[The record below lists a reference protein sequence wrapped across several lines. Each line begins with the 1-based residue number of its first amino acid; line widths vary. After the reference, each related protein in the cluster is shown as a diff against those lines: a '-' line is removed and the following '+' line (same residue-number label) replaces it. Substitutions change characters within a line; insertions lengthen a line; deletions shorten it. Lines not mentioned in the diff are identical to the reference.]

1 MKLGVMGAGLG
12 AMGWEKALDY
22 CKKVGLD
29 AIELPVGAYPG
40 APFFDPEEVLKDT
53 KLQQRIVTDVKK
65 RGLEIIGLAV
75 HGNPVSPIEKDRRA
89 HVRAHNAAV
98 RLARKLGTDVVITF
112 SGCPGGSDKDKMPNW
127 VTCAWPPEYGR
138 VLDYQWNEVLLPFWT
153 KKAKEAANEGVR
165 IAFEAHPG
173 FCVYNPETLLRL
185 RACGA
190 AIGSVAG
197 MGIAAGSEGGSPA
210 AAGTRS
216 ATQHRT
222 SKDAARS
229 NPKSKT
235 QNPESPP
242 PGGAGASPV
251 NSNLGANLDPSH
263 FFWQGID
270 PVEAAR
276 VLGDAGAIFHV
287 HGKDCGIDPQNTRLN
302 GTLDTKSYG
311 DLHRRSWVFRTCGY
325 GHGDEFWKP
334 FVSML
339 RAKGYDGVISIEHE
353 DSYMSVQ
360 EGFEKAVSY
369 LRGVLIHQPAGGA
382 WWF

>member
-22 CKKVGLD
+22 CQKVGLD

-40 APFFDPEEVLKDT
+40 TPFFDPEDVLKDA
-53 KLQQRIVTDVKK
+53 KAQQKIRDDCKR
-65 RGLEIIGLAV
+65 RGLQIIGLAV
-75 HGNPVSPIEKDRRA
+75 HGNPVSPIEKERRA
-89 HVRAHNAAV
+89 HVRAHNNAV
-98 RLARKLGTDVVITF
+98 KLAPKLGTDVVINF
-112 SGCPGGSDKDKMPNW
+112 SGCPGGTAADKMPNW
-127 VTCAWPPEYGR
+127 VTCSWPPEYGKI
-138 VLDYQWNEVLLPFWT
+138 LDYQWNEVLIPFWT
-153 KKAKEAANEGVR
+153 KKAKEAASEGVK

-173 FCVYNPETLLRL
+173 FSVYNPETLLRL

-190 AIGSVAG
+190 AIGSI
-197 MGIAAGSEGGSPA
+197 MGGTGVSPVGGSAGVSGKTGSAGVLPAFGA
-210 AAGTRS
+210 AA
-216 ATQHRT
+216 T
-222 SKDAARS
+222 SPA
-229 NPKSKT
+229 
-235 QNPESPP
+235 
-242 PGGAGASPV
+242 

-270 PVEAAR
+270 PVESAR

-287 HGKDCGIDPQNTRLN
+287 HGKDCGIDPHNTRLN

-339 RAKGYDGVISIEHE
+339 RVKGYDGVISIEHE
-353 DSYMSVQ
+353 DSTMSVQ

-369 LRGVLIHQPAGGA
+369 LRGVMIQQPAGAA